1 MELNTSGASNCSSE
15 NKYFL
20 YSSIDRTLDTHA
32 AFGTEH
38 KRVKASLKPERR
50 RGRDGEVGAEAGGAE
65 GGGHGDDDVDVF
77 LYCQHIVLLSGDATL
92 MHVGCMCS
100 QQYSF
105 VAGSAWFICFTTSL
119 IHGAQTSTWL
129 RPISTWLRATP
140 TTPSLPPCV
149 FPPLCSLIVWRRN
162 SIYRCTPEN
171 LQSRWRRER
180 ERGRWSVRLTERPN
194 DRASDRAID

>member
-65 GGGHGDDDVDVF
+65 GGGHDDDDVDVF
-77 LYCQHIVLLSGDATL
+77 LYCQHIKELSENCCCYCYCYCYCYCCCCCFLGHRCFSTCVPKHQSLQLLDFHQLTCFLDQPTPGTRSKRHAQLDP
-92 MHVGCMCS
+92 S
-100 QQYSF
+100 QPNGLSWYCQHCPLLN
-105 VAGSAWFICFTTSL
+105 VAVT
-119 IHGAQTSTWL
+119 
-129 RPISTWLRATP
+129 
-140 TTPSLPPCV
+140 
-149 FPPLCSLIVWRRN
+149 
-162 SIYRCTPEN
+162 
-171 LQSRWRRER
+171 
-180 ERGRWSVRLTERPN
+180 
-194 DRASDRAID
+194 

>member
-1 MELNTSGASNCSSE
+1 MLSTISVVVRIDIAEGMELNTSGASNCSSE

-105 VAGSAWFICFTTSL
+105 VAGSAW
-119 IHGAQTSTWL
+119 L
-129 RPISTWLRATP
+129 RPFSMIHMLYLIPYTWGSNVDMVTSNFDMVTCNPHHTL
-140 TTPSLPPCV
+140 TTPLRFSPAVLPHCMTKKFYLSMHP
-149 FPPLCSLIVWRRN
+149 
-162 SIYRCTPEN
+162 
-171 LQSRWRRER
+171 
-180 ERGRWSVRLTERPN
+180 
-194 DRASDRAID
+194 